1 MADATKD
8 SKAVLWIVLAVVI
21 GLPCVAAAGLVLAGA
36 VTSVLF
42 VGARGTPPSR
52 PPVVVAP
59 APAAAPSVT
68 AELTVAIDATGA
80 LFVDGRSVTDEGLR
94 AEARSAAARGRVT
107 ARIAA
112 DRDVA
117 YARVITVM
125 DLLRA
130 EGVTQV
136 SFLTAPAP

>member
-1 MADATKD
+1 
-8 SKAVLWIVLAVVI
+8 
-21 GLPCVAAAGLVLAGA
+21 
-36 VTSVLF
+36 
-42 VGARGTPPSR
+42 
-52 PPVVVAP
+52 
-59 APAAAPSVT
+59 
-68 AELTVAIDATGA
+68 
-80 LFVDGRSVTDEGLR
+80 
-94 AEARSAAARGRVT
+94 VT